1 MSGVPQGSVLG
12 LVPFNVF
19 INDIDSRI
27 VRTVSEF
34 ADDAKLCGAVS
45 TPGGQEVIQRDLD
58 RLEQWAQ
65 LNIMRFNRPKCKILY
80 LGDSNPHYQH
90 KLGDVRT
97 EHRPVEKDLGVL
109 VDGKQDMSQ

>member
-1 MSGVPQGSVLG
+1 MSAVPQRSVLG
-12 LVPFNVF
+12 PILINIFN
-19 INDIDSRI
+19 NDIDSG
-27 VRTVSEF
+27 VRYTFSKF
-34 ADDAKLCGAVS
+34 ADETKLCGAVS

-90 KLGDVRT
+90 KLGDERI
-97 EHRPVEKDLGVL
+97 ECCL
-109 VDGKQDMSQ
+109 VKMGSCT